1 MNVAGKP
8 GRILVPLDGSELAE
22 RALPLAAELARRSG
36 AAVELV
42 HVHVPI
48 SPDPIH
54 VEGLPVID
62 EHMRSLRRD
71 HERAYLERARDRL
84 PPAVAAS
91 AALLDGPVA
100 ATLAAHARAVGAWLI
115 VLTTHGRGGLE
126 RIWLGSVA
134 DELAR
139 VSPVPVL
146 LVRPEPTAAS
156 GRFGRILVPLDGS
169 KRGETILEHAVRLA
183 RLAGDAEIILF
194 EAVQPVGA
202 AVWLP
207 QGELS
212 AAVPADDL
220 LQRQQEGARAYLEEV
235 ARPLAAAGLR
245 VRTRM
250 EVAGSVTAAILEA
263 AQAEQVELVALATHG
278 RSGLARLALGSVA
291 DKVVRASRTPVLLF
305 RPPAG

>member
-1 MNVAGKP
+1 MNVTGKP
-8 GRILVPLDGSELAE
+8 GRILVPLDGSELAQ

-36 AAVELV
+36 APVELV

-62 EHMRSLRRD
+62 EDMHSLRRA
-71 HERAYLERARDRL
+71 HERAYLEQARDRL
-84 PPAVAAS
+84 GPGVAAS

-100 ATLAAHARAVGAWLI
+100 TSLSAHARAVGAWLI
-115 VLTTHGRGGLE
+115 LLTTHGRGGLE

-146 LVRPEPTAAS
+146 LIRPEPVAAA

-183 RLAGDAEIILF
+183 RVAGDAELVLF
-194 EAVQPVGA
+194 EVVQPVDA

-212 AAVPADDL
+212 VAVPAGDFL
-220 LQRQQEGARAYLEEV
+220 RRRREGARAYLEEA

-245 VRTRM
+245 VRTRV
-250 EVAGSVTAAILEA
+250 EVAGSVAAAILEA
-263 AQAEQVELVALATHG
+263 ARAEQVDLVALATHG
-278 RSGLARLALGSVA
+278 RSGLARVALGSVA
-291 DKVVRASRTPVLLF
+291 DKVVRGSRTPVLLF